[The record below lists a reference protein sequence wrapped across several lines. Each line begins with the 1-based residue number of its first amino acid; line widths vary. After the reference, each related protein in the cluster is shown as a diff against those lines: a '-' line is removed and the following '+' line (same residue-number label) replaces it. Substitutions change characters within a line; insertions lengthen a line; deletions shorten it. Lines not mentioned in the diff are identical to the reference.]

1 MLHSAWNNRG
11 AIMSIASRVAPLML
25 AENNVAKDPEQPYAI
40 KANYLYELEM
50 TLKTLQAL

>member
-1 MLHSAWNNRG
+1 
-11 AIMSIASRVAPLML
+11 MSIASRVAPLML